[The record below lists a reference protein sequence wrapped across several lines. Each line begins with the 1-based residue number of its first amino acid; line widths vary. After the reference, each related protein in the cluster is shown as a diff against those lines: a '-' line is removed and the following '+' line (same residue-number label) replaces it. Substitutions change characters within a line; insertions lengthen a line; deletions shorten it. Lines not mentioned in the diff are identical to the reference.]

1 MRVPRGGGSE
11 KGSKGGPGS
20 GVEWSGVEVRC
31 DHGGC
36 RPEDP
41 GEVRWGG
48 EADRECTREASESD
62 WGDAEQSRGIASGK
76 SLQSSELW

>member
-11 KGSKGGPGS
+11 KGSKGRPGRRS
-20 GVEWSGVEVRC
+20 GVDVRC
-31 DHGGC
+31 DLGG
-36 RPEDP
+36 RRLEDP

-48 EADRECTREASESD
+48 EADRECKREASESD
-62 WGDAEQSRGIASGK
+62 WGDGERSRGIASGK